1 MKYSV
6 LSFFAGLSLL
16 FISCQGPA
24 DHHHHATAH
33 GTHPG
38 LYATLY
44 QQQAAEYE
52 ALCYQAF
59 NIADLRLNERLA
71 TEIEKPL
78 AVVVDIDETVLDNS
92 PYQAQGILDH
102 FDYPE
107 KWDTWINS
115 ASAEAVP
122 GALKFL
128 TEASAKG
135 VKVFYI
141 TNRKEIFRDATLQ
154 NLKDLGFPDAVDE
167 NILLRTDES
176 DKEPRR
182 QKVLQ
187 NHEIFLLM
195 GDNLGDFHSVFD
207 EDNAQTRENFML
219 ENLEKLGKNWIILP
233 NPLYG
238 TWMNAMPGIKEAR
251 EHEDNAYLEKG
262 LKGF

>member
-6 LSFFAGLSLL
+6 LSFFAGLSLVFL
-16 FISCQGPA
+16 SCQGPT
-24 DHHHHATAH
+24 HHHHGPAH
-33 GTHPG
+33 GTHPA

-44 QQQAAEYE
+44 QQQSAEYK

-59 NIADLRLNERLA
+59 NIADMRLNERLA

-78 AVVVDIDETVLDNS
+78 AIVVDIDETVLDNS

-102 FDYPE
+102 FGYPE
-107 KWDTWINS
+107 KWDTWVNS
-115 ASAEAVP
+115 ATAEVVP
-122 GALKFL
+122 GALEFL
-128 TEASAKG
+128 TAASEQG
-135 VKVFYI
+135 VEVFYI
-141 TNRKEIFRDATLQ
+141 PNRKEVFRDATRK
-154 NLKDLGFPDAVDE
+154 NLLDLGFPDAVDE
-167 NILLRTDES
+167 NILLRTDEN

-182 QKVLQ
+182 QKVMQ

-207 EDNAQTRENFML
+207 GDNAQTREKFML
-219 ENLEKLGKNWIILP
+219 ENLEKLGKTWIVLP

-238 TWMNAMPGIKEAR
+238 TWMNALPGIKEAR
-251 EHEDNAYLEKG
+251 EHKDDAYLEKG

>member
-6 LSFFAGLSLL
+6 LSFFTGLSLL

-44 QQQAAEYE
+44 QQQAAEYK

-107 KWDTWINS
+107 KWDIWINS

-122 GALKFL
+122 GALEFL
-128 TEASAKG
+128 TEASAKN

-141 TNRKEIFRDATLQ
+141 TNRKEIFRDATIQ
-154 NLKDLGFPDAVDE
+154 NLKDLDFPDAVNE
-167 NILLRTDES
+167 NLLLRTDES

-182 QKVLQ
+182 QQVLATY
-187 NHEIFLLM
+187 EIVLLM
-195 GDNLGDFHSVFD
+195 GDNLGDFHSTFD
-207 EDNAQTRENFML
+207 TSDAAVRDSFTTKNISNFG
-219 ENLEKLGKNWIILP
+219 EKWIVLP
-233 NPLYG
+233 NAVYG
-238 TWMNAMPGIKEAR
+238 SWMNVLPGMDEAR
-251 EHEDNAYLEKG
+251 KTHDNSYLEQG

>member
-1 MKYSV
+1 MRYSI

-16 FISCQGPA
+16 FSSCQGPTN
-24 DHHHHATAH
+24 HQHAAAH

-44 QQQAAEYE
+44 QPQSAEYK

-59 NIADLRLNERLA
+59 NIAELRLSERLKDK
-71 TEIEKPL
+71 IEKPL
-78 AVVVDIDETVLDNS
+78 AIVVDIDETVLDNS
-92 PYQAQGILDH
+92 PYQAQGILEH
-102 FDYPE
+102 FDYPV

-122 GALKFL
+122 GALEFL
-128 TEASAKG
+128 KEASANG

-141 TNRKEIFRDATLQ
+141 TNRKEVFRDATRK
-154 NLKDLGFPDAVDE
+154 NLLDLGFPDAVDE
-167 NILLRTDES
+167 NILLRTEEN

-182 QKVLQ
+182 QSVLQ
-187 NHEIFLLM
+187 NYEIFLLM

-207 EDNAQTRENFML
+207 STDAQVREDFML
-219 ENLEKLGKNWIILP
+219 ENIANFGKNWIVLP

-238 TWMNAMPGIKEAR
+238 TWMEALPGMKEAR
-251 EHEDNAYLEKG
+251 EHKDNAYLEKG